1 MKTRH
6 LIIFAQSV
14 AIIFIGCLF
23 ILAARERAR
32 ANTVTAFSNYSSDW
46 PDAWR
51 APVEH
56 QAIDVLGRLL
66 SSPEA
71 DPELVRAAL
80 TVMRKSHRWQTMAN
94 DIRGQMSG
102 QLRVTLETVIKDRD
116 WNRARV
122 AWELLVLIEP
132 DTLDLYRERIIAF
145 GGDRSALIEAVQ
157 LAATNVQ
164 EATDMATADA
174 ALSELGR
181 AWNMMLAPMN
191 GQTLPWLAYQ
201 MPAMANAEGSARR
214 AILQYHRR
222 LLEPY
227 GVLTDGDY
235 GQTLPD
241 QAMIDW
247 LSRKARNVNA
257 EDPRHRE
264 RLEQFQRIQRQYALD
279 LRVEPVVATA
289 TRIAVR
295 HEALPWSAIIPGLGI
310 AIALLGGLIGAG
322 LRFRRGPL
330 PIDVNA
336 ETMENVEPIDLDTD
350 AETKSRSAA
359 AITDVG

>member
-1 MKTRH
+1 MKTRY
-6 LIIFAQSV
+6 LIILARSI
-14 AIIFIGCLF
+14 AIILIGSLL

-32 ANTVTAFSNYSSDW
+32 ANALTSFSKYSENW

-56 QAIDVLGRLL
+56 QAVDVLGRLL
-66 SSPEA
+66 SSPED

-80 TVMRKSHRWQTMAN
+80 EVMRRSRNWQAMAN
-94 DIRGQMSG
+94 DMSG
-102 QLRVTLETVIKDRD
+102 QLRATLDTLLKNRD
-116 WNRARV
+116 FNRARV
-122 AWELLVLIEP
+122 VWELFAFIEL
-132 DTLDLYRERIIAF
+132 DHLDLYRERIIAV
-145 GGDRSALIEAVQ
+145 GGDRTALIEAVQ
-157 LAATNVQ
+157 LAATNLL
-164 EATDMATADA
+164 EASDMATADA
-174 ALSELGR
+174 ALSELGK
-181 AWNMMLAPMN
+181 AWDTMLAPMN
-191 GQTLPWLAYQ
+191 GQALPWLAYE
-201 MPAMANAEGSARR
+201 MPAITNAEGSARR
-214 AILQYHRR
+214 AILQHHRR

-227 GVLTDGDY
+227 GVLIDGEY

-247 LSRKARNVNA
+247 LSRKARMVNA

-264 RLEQFQRIQRQYALD
+264 RLEQFQHIQRQHTSELAL
-279 LRVEPVVATA
+279 EPVVAIA

-295 HEALPWSAIIPGLGI
+295 HDALPWSAIIPGLSI
-310 AIALLGGLIGAG
+310 AIVLLGGLIGAG

-330 PIDVNA
+330 PIDMNA

-359 AITDVG
+359 SITDVG